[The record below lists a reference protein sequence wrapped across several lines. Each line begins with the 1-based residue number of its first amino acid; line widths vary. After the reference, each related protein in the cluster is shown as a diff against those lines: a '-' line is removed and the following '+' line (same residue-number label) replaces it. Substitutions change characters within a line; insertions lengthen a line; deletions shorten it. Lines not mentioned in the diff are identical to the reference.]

1 VDDFSSKLELPRA
14 LDTVENINTNHMQMA
29 RYSSRDDQGYRAI
42 SGVLKAF
49 VQQELE
55 SQQISPAVV
64 VNVVDAAD
72 TADAPCT

>member
-1 VDDFSSKLELPRA
+1 
-14 LDTVENINTNHMQMA
+14 MA
-29 RYSSRDDQGYRAI
+29 RYSSRNDQGYRAI
-42 SGVLKAF
+42 SRVLKAF

-72 TADAPCT
+72 AADAPCT